1 MSKSTH
7 HSRFKELSKPLEPQK
22 TDATPVLKKLSD
34 IRVIAY
40 DFYGTLFISE
50 AGDIGVDD
58 GKSDPEFMK
67 DAFKA
72 AGKTPPRD
80 NPHREPTT
88 TNTQVVNT
96 YLKEKPAGSTTHPR
110 PEIEKVCKQVC

>member
-22 TDATPVLKKLSD
+22 TDTTPVLKKLSD
-34 IRVIAY
+34 IRVTAY

-58 GKSDPEFMK
+58 GKSDPEIMK
-67 DAFKA
+67 EGHEA
-72 AGKTPPRD
+72 ARRTTLRD
-80 NPHREPTT
+80 EAYREDYATYNRVANNYVEEHT
-88 TNTQVVNT
+88 DESNT
-96 YLKEKPAGSTTHPR
+96 L
-110 PEIEKVCKQVC
+110 PEPDIEKVW

>member
-1 MSKSTH
+1 MHPHTPP
-7 HSRFKELSKPLEPQK
+7 HSPHYPYTTLFRSLEPQK

-67 DAFKA
+67 DAFEA
-72 AGKTPPRD
+72 AGITTLRD
-80 NPHREPTT
+80 DAHRERSEERR
-88 TNTQVVNT
+88 VG
-96 YLKEKPAGSTTHPR
+96 KECRSRGGR
-110 PEIEKVCKQVC
+110 YQ